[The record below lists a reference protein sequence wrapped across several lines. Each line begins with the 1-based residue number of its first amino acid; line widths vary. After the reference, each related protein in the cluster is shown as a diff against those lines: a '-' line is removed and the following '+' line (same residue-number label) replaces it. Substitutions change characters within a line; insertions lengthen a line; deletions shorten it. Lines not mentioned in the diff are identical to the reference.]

1 MARVLVIGF
10 GNRLRGDD
18 AAGPLAAEKVA
29 DECRDEPSIRCMPRP
44 QLPPELAEDLSEV
57 EAVIFLDADAEAEPG
72 DIRCREVTPNAEGS
86 LATCHSLSPTQLCT
100 LCRSVY
106 GSAPRAVLLS
116 IGAGNLDYGDELSG
130 PVEDALPRFVEKAAE
145 LARDCCS
152 DSMTGECEDARGET
166 E

>member
-29 DECRDEPSIRCMPRP
+29 EQCRDNPSIRCMPRP
-44 QLPPELAEDLSEV
+44 QLPPELAQDLSEV

-72 DIRCREVTPNAEGS
+72 TIRCRDITPDAEGS
-86 LATCHSLSPTQLCT
+86 LATCHSLSPAQLCT

-106 GSAPRAVLLS
+106 GSAPRATLIS
-116 IGAGNLDYGDELSG
+116 IGAGNLDYGDELSEA
-130 PVEDALPRFVEKAAE
+130 VEDALPRFVDRAAT
-145 LARDCCS
+145 LARDFCS
-152 DSMTGECEDARGET
+152 DSRAGDSGNTRGEG

>member
-18 AAGPLAAEKVA
+18 AAGPLAAERVA
-29 DECRDEPSIRCMPRP
+29 EVCRDDDSIRCMPRP

-72 DIRCREVTPNAEGS
+72 TIRRRNIGPDAEGS

-106 GSAPRAVLLS
+106 GSAPRAILLS
-116 IGAGNLDYGDELSG
+116 IGARNLDYGHELSA
-130 PVEDALPRFVEKAAE
+130 PVEDALPTLVQTAAA
-145 LARDCCS
+145 LARGYS
-152 DSMTGECEDARGET
+152 DGKKASGTGNRERRPE
-166 E
+166 

>member
-18 AAGPLAAEKVA
+18 AAGPLAAERVA
-29 DECRDEPSIRCMPRP
+29 EACRDDDSIRCMPRP

-72 DIRCREVTPNAEGS
+72 TIRRRNIGPDPEAS

-106 GSAPRAVLLS
+106 GNAPRDVLLS
-116 IGAGNLDYGDELSG
+116 IGAGNLDYGDELST
-130 PVEDALPRFVEKAAE
+130 PVEEALPNLVQKTVA
-145 LARDCCS
+145 LAREFSRD
-152 DSMTGECEDARGET
+152 GET
-166 E
+166 PTG